1 MKAGVLVLILAL
13 NWGAFAEEHSHSH
26 EGRNTQMVLN
36 EGKKWQS
43 DQTLKVNM
51 AALEEKFDFVHK
63 LFETKKVKSSD
74 YKMLAKQ
81 IGDSTS
87 QIVKNCKLE
96 PKADATLHVV
106 LGKLLAAQENLK
118 NPKKRIVALR
128 EIHESLN
135 LYHEYFE

>member
-13 NWGAFAEEHSHSH
+13 TCGAFAEEHSHSH
-26 EGRNTQMVLN
+26 EGHNTQMVLN

-51 AALEEKFDFVHK
+51 AALEEKFDSVHK